1 MQTRPVVSEHTRQAG
16 DDYGTDIDD
25 TTGAF
30 LLIDPFQM
38 VYESGIFVLSSYS
51 GPLRCFF

>member
-1 MQTRPVVSEHTRQAG
+1 MTEHIRQAG

-51 GPLRCFF
+51 GPLCCFL